1 MIKKNIA
8 RSGLALVAAS
18 ALLAGTVV
26 PANAAKRTTIAIVT
40 SNELSGL
47 NSSVNGYNLT
57 INGDVGYL
65 SGNGFYYY
73 DDKKVL
79 KRNTALGSYKIVS
92 QKPFKVQYTLN
103 KGRVWSDGTPITG
116 VDLLLSHVVSSN
128 TYSVASGLGDPS
140 DGSQAPS
147 FDSLGYG
154 GAYDR
159 HHVGLPTLSA
169 DKMSVTIEYDAAIPD
184 WEITGPGPAPV
195 HALVLLSEGKK
206 KLQSVS
212 ANQAARAK
220 FEKAFFAYKGKY
232 LKKLGK
238 VWSNS
243 YNTNRV
249 DSSTNPLLLV
259 GNGAYTVKTI
269 TPGQGISMVR
279 NPRYNSGPKLQGDIR
294 SIQFRYIKDGTAAAQ
309 ALRNKEI
316 DVYSGQ
322 PTADSVAL
330 LKSIPNAKVISINE
344 GCYEHVDLN
353 VGPTFGTDYSYTG
366 VFAGDSERAKDL
378 RTATLLAWP
387 RQQIV
392 DTLIKPINENAV
404 LMQTF
409 TVLPN
414 DPRAESVMKASG
426 IMSKFGGS
434 QSEREAKA
442 LKLVQKY
449 YPSASASTA
458 GFDVTIVHAANN
470 SRRASEAQ
478 LAKAALAKAGINL
491 IPTAATNW
499 SSVGIISGDYDAEFF
514 AWCQTSTSAA
524 AGVGT
529 YATEENYQGFSNKKI
544 DSIYKQLQ
552 AKAYTSAE
560 VGKLYGQVDKE
571 VVDASISLPIF
582 QFPGVTGVNKDLKGI
597 KPAILSPLLVWNY
610 WEWRY

>member
-47 NSSVNGYNLT
+47 NSNVNAYNLT

-65 SGNGFYYY
+65 SFNGFNYY

-116 VDLLLSHVVSSN
+116 VDLLLSHVASSN
-128 TYSVASGLGDPS
+128 TYSVASGLGDPT

-154 GAYDR
+154 GAYDN

-169 DKMSVTIEYDAAIPD
+169 DKMSATIEYDAAIPD
-184 WEITGPGPAPV
+184 WEITGPEPTPV

-259 GNGAYTVKTI
+259 GNGAYIVKTI

-279 NPRYNSGPKLQGDIR
+279 NARYNSGPKLQGDIR

-353 VGPTFGTDYSYTG
+353 VGPTFGTDFSYTG

-514 AWCQTSTSAA
+514 AWCQTNTSAA
-524 AGVGT
+524 QPVGT
-529 YATEENYQGFSNKKI
+529 YATEDNYQGFSNKKI

-552 AKAYTSAE
+552 AKPYTSAE

>member
-47 NSSVNGYNLT
+47 NNSVSGYNLT

-79 KRNTALGSYKIVS
+79 QRNTALGSYKIVS

-103 KGRVWSDGTPITG
+103 KGRVWSDGTPITA

-128 TYSVASGLGDPS
+128 TYSVAAELGDPT

-184 WEITGPGPAPV
+184 WELTGPGPSPV
-195 HALVLLSEGKK
+195 HTLVLLSEGKT

-212 ANQAARAK
+212 VNQAARAK
-220 FEKAFFAYKGKY
+220 FEKAFFAYDGKY
-232 LKKLGK
+232 LKKLGE
-238 VWSNS
+238 VWSKS
-243 YNTNRV
+243 YNTNKV

-259 GNGAYTVKTI
+259 GNGAYIVKTI

-279 NPRYNSGPKLQGDIR
+279 NPKYNSGPKLQGDIR

-353 VGPTFGTDYSYTG
+353 VGPTYGTDYSYTG
-366 VFAGDSERAKDL
+366 VFAGDSEKTKDL

-414 DPRAESVMKASG
+414 DPRAASIMKASG
-426 IMSKFGGS
+426 IMEKFGGS

-458 GFDVTIVHAANN
+458 GFDVTLVHSANN
-470 SRRASEAQ
+470 VRRASEAQ

-499 SSVGIISGDYDAEFF
+499 SSYGIQSGDYDAEFF

-524 AGVGT
+524 QPVGT
-529 YATEENYQGFSNKKI
+529 YATEDNYQGFSNKKI

-552 AKAYTSAE
+552 AKPYTSAE
-560 VGKLYGQVDKE
+560 VGKLYAQVDKE

>member
-47 NSSVNGYNLT
+47 NNSVTGYNLT

-79 KRNTALGSYKIVS
+79 KRNTDLGSYKIVS

-128 TYSVASGLGDPS
+128 TYSVAAGLGDPT
-140 DGSQAPS
+140 DGSQTPS

-184 WEITGPGPAPV
+184 WELTGPGPSPV
-195 HALVLLSEGKK
+195 HTLVLLSEGKT

-212 ANQAARAK
+212 VNEAARAK
-220 FEKAFFAYKGKY
+220 FEKAFFAYNGKY
-232 LKKLGK
+232 LKKLGD
-238 VWSNS
+238 VWSKS
-243 YNTNRV
+243 YNPNKV

-259 GNGAYTVKTI
+259 GNGAYIVKTI

-279 NPRYNSGPKLQGDIR
+279 NPKYNSGPKLQGDIR

-344 GCYEHVDLN
+344 GCYEHIDLN
-353 VGPTFGTDYSYTG
+353 VGPTYGTDFSYTG
-366 VFAGDSERAKDL
+366 VFAGDSEKAKDL

-414 DPRAESVMKASG
+414 DPRAESIMKTSG
-426 IMSKFGGS
+426 IMAKFGGS

-458 GFDVTIVHAANN
+458 GFDVTVVHAANN
-470 SRRASEAQ
+470 ARRASEAQ

-499 SSVGIISGDYDAEFF
+499 SSVGIVSGDYDAEFF

-524 AGVGT
+524 QPVGT
-529 YATEENYQGFSNKKI
+529 YATEDNYQGFSNKKI

-552 AKAYTSAE
+552 AKPYSSAE
-560 VGKLYGQVDKE
+560 VGKLYAQVDKE